1 MRPLPAKE
9 SSSQKLDLPPLS
21 DLTPWRQYPSFSDL
35 TKCPSS
41 KTLQNDRLPPFLK
54 AHLPQWRNSATVL
67 RLLPI
72 ILSRALRLLVLY
84 SSEWLLIKQKG
95 RDGERWRRVEQ
106 EKAENFPHYH
116 SELWKPAFRQASRKR
131 KQYEDFTGS
140 PGICGTVTAPGS
152 YKPAGPGRPS
162 GSPPCTLMLLKHSG
176 AEISS
181 NQRFIMV
188 PLARPTRVPLFTSF
202 WTQGVFVT
210 ELSLKRLLSED
221 REKES
226 PLLNRPPLKIFNKYK

>member
-9 SSSQKLDLPPLS
+9 SSQKLDLPPPS

-41 KTLQNDRLPPFLK
+41 KTLQNDRLSPFLK
-54 AHLPQWRNSATVL
+54 AHLPQWRKSAAVL
-67 RLLPI
+67 RFLPV
-72 ILSRALRLLVLY
+72 ILSPALRLPVFY
-84 SSEWLLIKQKG
+84 SPAWLLIKQKG

-106 EKAENFPHYH
+106 EKAENFPHHY
-116 SELWKPAFRQASRKR
+116 SGLWKPAFHQASRKR
-131 KQYEDFTGS
+131 KQYEDFTSS
-140 PGICGTVTAPGS
+140 PGICDTVTESGS

-162 GSPPCTLMLLKHSG
+162 GSLPCTLMLLKYSG
-176 AEISS
+176 AEISFDP
-181 NQRFIMV
+181 RFIMV
-188 PLARPTRVPLFTSF
+188 PLARPTWVPLFTPF

-210 ELSLKRLLSED
+210 ELSLKRFLLGD

-226 PLLNRPPLKIFNKYK
+226 PLLNRPPLKQFNEYK